1 MAFLRGQAEAIG
13 LECRVVE
20 PLPGKPV
27 VVMTWPGTEPALPT
41 LLLNSH
47 TDVVPVFEVGG
58 AVCTGVIAWGYSLG
72 LHIVTA
78 MMTVSQMCLNAR
90 GTSGLVFC
98 ASVIAP
104 HHAPDGFRSTKHCR
118 IRDSSCQ
125 HFDRR
130 SD

>member
-1 MAFLRGQAEAIG
+1 MALVTSSPLPLLLEGAVKFLRGQAEAIG

-58 AVCTGVIAWGYSLG
+58 DVCTGVI
-72 LHIVTA
+72 
-78 MMTVSQMCLNAR
+78 
-90 GTSGLVFC
+90 
-98 ASVIAP
+98 
-104 HHAPDGFRSTKHCR
+104 
-118 IRDSSCQ
+118 
-125 HFDRR
+125 
-130 SD
+130 